1 MKARIKKIIET
12 GSQLRV
18 IVEHEYGVDNFGI
31 SERKK
36 EFNHLTGEPKW
47 IDSVKKLL
55 RKKYK
60 NAKPINQQDYVGKE
74 IDLDK

>member
-60 NAKPINQQDYVGKE
+60 SKCLLISSKYNHVGKV
-74 IDLDK
+74 K